1 MSLLYFAL
9 CLGLA
14 LRETAALRRSGS
26 LCITSLRPSSLKL
39 APVLQHR
46 QVLTPLA
53 MAEEDSSGLS
63 FKSVVVGAVILLGV
77 FGTGFI
83 STLQSSIFARPNA
96 DQQLKK
102 ASSTEE
108 GRGALTRLTRR
119 EIIAKL
125 AQVPVFYV
133 AQSGTQSVYLENGVG
148 TIFLDSQAAQTYS
161 KGKGQV
167 KATSLA
173 DVYYPLI
180 AKKAKAGAYLDGP
193 AGSSDPAATYVLSPA
208 EPELVRVPKLAFDR
222 PGGLVIPFF
231 ISRDDA
237 ATSLKRLQEVGKAA
251 AADSEELQVTSLQKL
266 VSLWEQGGFEGR
278 SIEIFPRQADI
289 DAATELLSD
298 K

>member
-1 MSLLYFAL
+1 MIFVFIILL
-9 CLGLA
+9 CLAVRLQGFVLP
-14 LRETAALRRSGS
+14 LK
-26 LCITSLRPSSLKL
+26 PSSLKHTSGLKL
-39 APVLQHR
+39 APVLRR
-46 QVLTPLA
+46 QILKPLA
-53 MAEEDSSGLS
+53 MADEDGSGLS
-63 FKSVVVGAVILLGV
+63 LRSVIVGGVILIGV

-83 STLQSSIFARPNA
+83 TTLQSSIFSRPSA

-102 ASSTEE
+102 DKASTED

-119 EIIAKL
+119 EITAKL

-148 TIFLDSQAAQTYS
+148 SIFLDAQAAQAYS
-161 KGKGQV
+161 KGRGQV

-180 AKKAKAGAYLDGP
+180 AKKAKTGTFLDGP
-193 AGSSDPAATYVLSPA
+193 AGSSDPTATYVLSPD
-208 EPELVRVPKLAFDR
+208 PELVRVPKLAFDR

-231 ISRDDA
+231 LSRDDA
-237 ATSLKRLQEVGKAA
+237 STSLKRLQEVGKTAA
-251 AADSEELQVTSLQKL
+251 AESEELQVTSLPKL
-266 VSLWEQGGFEGR
+266 ISLWEQGGFEGR

>member
-1 MSLLYFAL
+1 
-9 CLGLA
+9 
-14 LRETAALRRSGS
+14 
-26 LCITSLRPSSLKL
+26 
-39 APVLQHR
+39 
-46 QVLTPLA
+46 
-53 MAEEDSSGLS
+53 MAEEESAGLS
-63 FKSVVVGAVILLGV
+63 LKSVVVGAVILLGV

-119 EIIAKL
+119 EITAKL

-148 TIFLDSQAAQTYS
+148 TIFLDSQAAQTFS
-161 KGKGQV
+161 KGKGQEGQV

-180 AKKAKAGAYLDGP
+180 VKKAKAGAYLDGP